1 MYDVCLSCYRHSNVA
16 GGRQGAQVRQPGQQ
30 QPPQPHGAARAR
42 AEQRRQVRR
51 PLSLCA
57 CPPLEHPSPL
67 TSTHSQTFFP
77 IFLSPSASRPTP
89 SLTLLLA
96 LSSPS
101 CAHGSSSQ
109 AHRGDGAARA
119 LSCQRRPHTAHLER
133 QGPARLPPDSPALG
147 QMHGRRIVCI
157 QLSLASPLL
166 IQARQPPQ
174 LCPFVCV
181 RQVFHQPFMV
191 GWPRPPRPGLSVV
204 ILCGTLTCSASI
216 QQTHCSSKAG
226 TPCCSPESQVGLSL
240 ILCAE
245 LTQVCRSRWKLGR
258 VITP

>member
-16 GGRQGAQVRQPGQQ
+16 GGRPGAQVRQPGQQ

-51 PLSLCA
+51 PLSVHLLPSVPRTSL
-57 CPPLEHPSPL
+57 PPLSAQLSPSL
-67 TSTHSQTFFP
+67 L
-77 IFLSPSASRPTP
+77 FLSPSSASTLTLLPPSAPRATP
-89 SLTLLLA
+89 SLTLLLS
-96 LSSPS
+96 LSSLS

-119 LSCQRRPHTAHLER
+119 LGCQRRPHTAHLER

-147 QMHGRRIVCI
+147 QMYGRRIVCI
-157 QLSLASPLL
+157 HFSLASPLL

-174 LCPFVCV
+174 LCPLCV
-181 RQVFHQPFMV
+181 YDKFFHQPLIMV

-204 ILCGTLTCSASI
+204 ILCGTLTC
-216 QQTHCSSKAG
+216 
-226 TPCCSPESQVGLSL
+226 
-240 ILCAE
+240 
-245 LTQVCRSRWKLGR
+245 
-258 VITP
+258 